1 MSEAVTAEGSQSQAI
16 QPRER
21 RLAGFW
27 HRFKRNR
34 LAVFGLVIVALMLLT
49 AVFAPLIAPKDPQAQ
64 DYALTLQ
71 PPGVGGLMGTD
82 SLGSDVFS
90 RVVFGARISLYSSL
104 ISVGIALLIGV
115 PVGLTSG
122 YFRGIW
128 DEWIVMR
135 IVDSLQAF
143 PFLILA
149 LVIAAILGGGLGYA
163 MIAIG
168 IGFVPA
174 FVRITRAQVLTVRS
188 LDYVD
193 AARAIGTGHM
203 GIMLRHV
210 LPNSLP
216 PLLVPTT
223 PPVGYAIL
231 AAAPPP
237 PPAPRRPPP
246 RAWASGLSRASR
258 AGARCSSRP
267 SHTSRPRGGW
277 RSSRAWRSSSPSSA
291 STSSATASARPSTPE
306 PTTRERDRPLTRIV
320 ATFSIAAFDPE
331 TDSLGVAVQSKFL
344 AVGSVVPWARAGV
357 GALATQALANFNYGP
372 RGLDLMS
379 KGHTAEQTVGAPT
392 SSDAGGDARGRK
404 G

>member
-1 MSEAVTAEGSQSQAI
+1 MSEAVTAEGSQTQTI
-16 QPRER
+16 RPRER

-27 HRFKRNR
+27 RRFKRNR
-34 LAVFGLVIVALMLLT
+34 LAIVGLVIVAIMLLT
-49 AVFAPLIAPKDPQAQ
+49 ATLAPLIAPSDPQAQ
-64 DYALTLQ
+64 DYGLTLQ
-71 PPGVGGLMGTD
+71 PPGEGGLMGTD

-135 IVDSLQAF
+135 VVDSLQAF

-168 IGFVPA
+168 IGFIPA

-193 AARAIGTGHM
+193 AARAIGTGHI

-216 PLLVPTT
+216 PLLVQTT
-223 PPVGYAIL
+223 LAVGYAIIAEATL
-231 AAAPPP
+231 SFLGLGAEPGQPSWGSMLFQAQSYLTTAWWMAFFPGM
-237 PPAPRRPPP
+237 AIFFAVLGFNLLGDGVREALDPR
-246 RAWASGLSRASR
+246 
-258 AGARCSSRP
+258 
-267 SHTSRPRGGW
+267 TY
-277 RSSRAWRSSSPSSA
+277 
-291 STSSATASARPSTPE
+291 
-306 PTTRERDRPLTRIV
+306 D
-320 ATFSIAAFDPE
+320 
-331 TDSLGVAVQSKFL
+331 
-344 AVGSVVPWARAGV
+344 
-357 GALATQALANFNYGP
+357 
-372 RGLDLMS
+372 
-379 KGHTAEQTVGAPT
+379 
-392 SSDAGGDARGRK
+392 
-404 G
+404 

>member
-1 MSEAVTAEGSQSQAI
+1 MSEAVTAEGSQTQTI

-27 HRFKRNR
+27 RRFKRNR
-34 LAVFGLVIVALMLLT
+34 LAVFGLVIVAIMLLT
-49 AVFAPLIAPKDPQAQ
+49 ALLAPLIAPSDPQAQ

-90 RVVFGARISLYSSL
+90 RVVYGARISLYSSL
-104 ISVGIALLIGV
+104 ISVGLALLIGV

-135 IVDSLQAF
+135 VVDSLQAF

-174 FVRITRAQVLTVRS
+174 FVRITRAQALTVRS

-216 PLLVPTT
+216 PLLVQTT
-223 PPVGYAIL
+223 LAVGYAIIAEATL
-231 AAAPPP
+231 SFLGLGAEPGQPSWGSMLFQAQSYLTTAWWMAFFPGM
-237 PPAPRRPPP
+237 AIFFAVLGFNLLGDGVREALDPR
-246 RAWASGLSRASR
+246 
-258 AGARCSSRP
+258 
-267 SHTSRPRGGW
+267 TY
-277 RSSRAWRSSSPSSA
+277 
-291 STSSATASARPSTPE
+291 
-306 PTTRERDRPLTRIV
+306 D
-320 ATFSIAAFDPE
+320 
-331 TDSLGVAVQSKFL
+331 
-344 AVGSVVPWARAGV
+344 
-357 GALATQALANFNYGP
+357 
-372 RGLDLMS
+372 
-379 KGHTAEQTVGAPT
+379 
-392 SSDAGGDARGRK
+392 
-404 G
+404 